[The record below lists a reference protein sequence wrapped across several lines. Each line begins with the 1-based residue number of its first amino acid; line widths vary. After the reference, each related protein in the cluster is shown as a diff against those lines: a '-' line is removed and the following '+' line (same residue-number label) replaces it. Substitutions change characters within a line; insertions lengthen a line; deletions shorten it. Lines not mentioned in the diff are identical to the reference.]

1 MCQGAWDAVVSS
13 TVRLQGTQLNTL
25 REAVAYLAKT
35 VPKAARDMPAAP
47 DEARRLPPGPERTE
61 ALDKTGQ
68 LRNAADSARRVF
80 SSEKATQIS
89 PGLTV
94 CPKVHPPR
102 GPAIRIF
109 WNDIERQGLVVS
121 FAETMFSAPQK

>member
-35 VPKAARDMPAAP
+35 VPKAARDMPAAL

-94 CPKVHPPR
+94 CPKVHPAR
-102 GPAIRIF
+102 GGPLFEFFGTISS
-109 WNDIERQGLVVS
+109 D
-121 FAETMFSAPQK
+121 KD

>member
-1 MCQGAWDAVVSS
+1 MPGAWDAVVSS
-13 TVRLQGTQLNTL
+13 TIRSQGTQLNTL

-61 ALDKTGQ
+61 ALDKAGQ
-68 LRNAADSARRVF
+68 FRNAADSARRIF
-80 SSEKATQIS
+80 SSETGNADQPWLDCLS
-89 PGLTV
+89 ES
-94 CPKVHPPR
+94 HPPR